1 MQTQVG
7 IAALHNTWWRHS
19 SLARSIVCVRALSH
33 TLFSVILFATSRI
46 GRVSLLHVTVKRNH
60 LIYLLTAAVP
70 VTVQL
75 LGWEKCNRSSK
86 AVQYHTEVRVEA
98 LRGSGLG
105 ASSAIELLRMG

>member
-1 MQTQVG
+1 M
-7 IAALHNTWWRHS
+7 ASFLSR
-19 SLARSIVCVRALSH
+19 SLDHARALS
-33 TLFSVILFATSRI
+33 LLLSLSVILFATSYI

-70 VTVQL
+70 VTMQL

-86 AVQYHTEVRVEA
+86 AAQYHTEVRETV